1 MAATAAL
8 LRRPD
13 AAPLLGVETRQ
24 VLDLIVAGE
33 LKPVGQPDDLY
44 VRRDQVDAL
53 RTRRVR
59 CKL

>member
-8 LRRPD
+8 LRWPD
-13 AAPLLGVETRQ
+13 ATPLLGVETRQ

-33 LKPVGQPDDLY
+33 LKPVRQPDDLY

-59 CKL
+59 YKL